1 MTIYSQGK
9 SARPQS
15 FHTSATT
22 EDEAATLYTCPANCR
37 AEVTM
42 LLIVNKNGTTTV
54 DVTWEDADNPFNAS
68 DTSASILG
76 SKNMTQGEYILFTG
90 ATLVLEAGDTLQIT
104 PTSQASPHIDGLC
117 TVTETFIPVG

>member
-15 FHTSATT
+15 FHVSATT
-22 EDEAATLYTCPANCR
+22 EDVAATLYTCPANCR

-42 LLIVNKNGTTTV
+42 LLIVNNNGNTTV
-54 DVTWEDADNPFNAS
+54 HVTWEDANNPSAPS
-68 DTSASILG
+68 DLSASILG
-76 SKNMTQGEYILFTG
+76 SKNMVQGDYVLFSG
-90 ATLVLEAGDTLQIT
+90 STLVLEPGDSIAIT
-104 PTSQASPHIDGLC
+104 PSGQATPHIDGVC

>member
-15 FHTSATT
+15 FHASATT

-42 LLIVNKNGTTTV
+42 LLIVNNNGNTTV
-54 DVTWEDADNPFNAS
+54 NVTWEDVNNPSAPS
-68 DTSASILG
+68 DLSAAILG
-76 SKNMTQGEYILFTG
+76 SKNMVQGDYVLLTG
-90 ATLVLEAGDTLQIT
+90 ATLVLEPGDRIAIT
-104 PTSQASPHIDGLC
+104 PSGQATPHIDGLC